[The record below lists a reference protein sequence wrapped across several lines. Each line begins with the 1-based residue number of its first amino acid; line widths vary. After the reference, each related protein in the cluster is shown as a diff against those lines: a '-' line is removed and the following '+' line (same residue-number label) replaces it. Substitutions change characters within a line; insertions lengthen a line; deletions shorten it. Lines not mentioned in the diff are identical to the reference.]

1 MKNNKRLNIK
11 QIIFLGLLGLFCGL
25 ALGFIFNKLDIGG
38 LIKITSSF
46 LDANILALIIGFSSL
61 CAFSCLYFYIRAK
74 KEVDRGLMEDGYI
87 ETKYIDYAN
96 AMRDAGFYT
105 LLSFL
110 IILYNRTK
118 RSTDFIKETLLIFV
132 ILFTFVVIFII
143 LSYLIYKLVKRIEP
157 DRKTGFFDIYFDTKF
172 MAESDERDKI
182 KYYKK
187 GYLAYKRMLVCQLVL
202 IVILFSSALYEDISP
217 VIALIAL
224 IPCLVGILTNGFAG
238 EKNYD

>member
-1 MKNNKRLNIK
+1 MLIRVP
-11 QIIFLGLLGLFCGL
+11 FLIELCAILKSVSEYF
-25 ALGFIFNKLDIGG
+25 FIF
-38 LIKITSSF
+38 
-46 LDANILALIIGFSSL
+46 
-61 CAFSCLYFYIRAK
+61 
-74 KEVDRGLMEDGYI
+74 
-87 ETKYIDYAN
+87 
-96 AMRDAGFYT
+96 
-105 LLSFL
+105 FL
-110 IILYNRTK
+110 INTC
-118 RSTDFIKETLLIFV
+118 F
-132 ILFTFVVIFII
+132 
-143 LSYLIYKLVKRIEP
+143 
-157 DRKTGFFDIYFDTKF
+157 GFFDIYFDTKF